1 MAEKDIAEKTLEE
14 YNDVFADIAN
24 VILFGGE
31 QVIKEDEL
39 EDAVPYS
46 MYKIDDKLHEQ
57 ERDCAKFWK
66 KQKIRIALCGF
77 ENQTVQDRKMPLR
90 VIGYDGAA
98 YRAELIDETQKELYP
113 VITLVLYF
121 GETHWTAPRSL
132 SECMNIDNRLKPFF
146 QDYGINVVEVAFLS
160 RKKVSMFKSD
170 FRIIADFFVRSRTGK
185 YKLSNDYICHADEV
199 FKLMSVLTKDRRF
212 DETYNNYKAM
222 NNGENGGAAMCKVLD
237 DLINERYETGIEKGI
252 KEGIKEGMKEGAY
265 SANVET
271 AKRMRNKGFSSDEIS
286 EMTGLSLAD
295 VNSIVML

>member
-39 EDAVPYS
+39 EDAAPYS

-57 ERDCAKFWK
+57 ERDCAKYWK

-98 YRAELIDETQKELYP
+98 YRAELTDDTQNELYP

-121 GETHWTAPRSL
+121 GETHWTAPKHL
-132 SECMNIDNRLKPFF
+132 TDCFTTDKRLKPFVS
-146 QDYGINVVEVAFLS
+146 DYKINVVEVAFLTEETIS
-160 RKKVSMFKSD
+160 QFKSD
-170 FRIIADFFVRSRTGK
+170 FRIIADFFRQSRLGK
-185 YKLSNDYICHADEV
+185 YKPPQDDIHHADEV
-199 FKLMSVLTKDRRF
+199 FKLMSVLTGDKRF
-212 DETYNNYKAM
+212 DETYNEVKVRY
-222 NNGENGGAAMCKVLD
+222 NGIEGGKEMCKIID
-237 DLINERYETGIEKGI
+237 DFIAEGMEKGME
-252 KEGIKEGMKEGAY
+252 KGAY
-265 SANVET
+265 NAKVET
-271 AKRMRNKGFSSDEIS
+271 AQNLRRMGMSSEQIALA
-286 EMTGLSLAD
+286 TGLPE
-295 VNSIVML
+295 NEINNIK